1 VILIRRIFIFIVLGF
16 IPTIS
21 FADPPAL
28 SHELHQTEARYDH
41 SDPVPRDPGIQVK
54 DGLISIDVKDAEIAD
69 VLHEIARKLNIHLMI
84 GDGVT
89 GKTSI
94 KMKGATIEEALR
106 QLCEN
111 RAIVFEFVPE
121 TQTYRIISVGAYTTK
136 KGKDKKTGSGIAA
149 SSPKSKHRVIASA
162 QGTGKVRGRNG
173 SFEYSKNENTHP
185 RKQVSEKM
193 YDSKGRPLYK
203 SGELLIRFK
212 KGITQKQINELHKS
226 LGSTVLDTM
235 PRFRLQKIKLR
246 KGLSEQEAI
255 DLYSASPLVEIVERH
270 ALRYTNSITPNDPYF
285 STQWGLTKIHAPEAW
300 DITQGGPEIVIAVI
314 DTGVDYSHPDLSQNI
329 WINTGE
335 SLGDA
340 NNDGCPG
347 ICGVDDDGDAAWTAE
362 IEDGEDNDGDGL
374 VDENGIDFRDEDV
387 MLADP
392 DHDGYTLVGPDGIF
406 ETDDDD
412 DSNDRALAA
421 KDDDENG
428 YADDILGWDFAGTKE
443 TPAGQAEQD
452 DEDNDPMDGNGH
464 GTHVAGI
471 IAAAGNNGLGVAGVC
486 WNAKVMVLK
495 VQADESN
502 EIEEWDVIEA
512 IGYAIFNGAR
522 IVNCSFGGENED
534 SLEELAFGW
543 LQQAGILAVCSAGN
557 DGINT
562 DTGPKTYPA
571 CYDLDNI
578 ISVAAS
584 DSDDCLASFGSAG
597 ASNYGDTTVDVMAPG
612 HDIKSTVPATHTEA
626 VVRAGTD
633 PYTEYSANGML
644 FAGTT
649 DEEGITQ
656 LAYNCGQGYTDQFP
670 DGVSGNIAVIQRGN
684 RDGTDFYFSEKVANA
699 QDKGAVAAIIYNN
712 RLDGSDDNFDEVGGS
727 LGSPGD
733 WIPVVSISKADGKAL
748 TPLLPLTVTVINK
761 QIDPPSA
768 YDTMQGTSMAAPYV
782 SGIAGLLLSVNPAL
796 TYTQVKSAILDTV
809 DKIPDVSGKLV
820 SGGRVNARAALSR
833 AFMHGDVSGDNKIG
847 LDDAI
852 LALQVVS
859 RMNPQP
865 PACISCGIDVN
876 GDGRIGIEEAIY
888 VLQVVGKMR

>member
-1 VILIRRIFIFIVLGF
+1 MLIRRIFIFIVLGF

-21 FADPPAL
+21 FAGPLAL

-41 SDPVPRDPGIQVK
+41 SDAIPRDPGIQVK
-54 DGLISIDVKDAEIAD
+54 EGLISIDVKDAEIAD

-149 SSPKSKHRVIASA
+149 SSPKSKHIVIAPE
-162 QGTGKVRGRNG
+162 QGTEKVRGRSG
-173 SFEYSKNENTHP
+173 SFQYSENENTHP
-185 RKQVSEKM
+185 RKQASKKM

-285 STQWGLTKIHAPEAW
+285 SNQWGLTKIHAPEAW
-300 DITQGGPEIVIAVI
+300 DITQGGAEIVIAVI
-314 DTGVDYSHPDLSQNI
+314 DTGVDYSHPDLAQNI
-329 WINTGE
+329 WINTNE
-335 SLGDA
+335 KPGDA
-340 NNDGCPG
+340 NGDGFPG
-347 ICGVDDDGDAAWTAE
+347 LEGVDDDGDAAWTAE

-392 DHDGYTLVGPDGIF
+392 NHDGYTLVGPDGIF
-406 ETDDDD
+406 KTDDDD
-412 DSNDRALAA
+412 TNDRALAA
-421 KDDDENG
+421 ADDDENG
-428 YADDILGWDFAGTKE
+428 YADDILGWDFAGTEE

-452 DEDNDPMDGNGH
+452 DEDSDPMDGDVHGH

-471 IAAAGNNGLGVAGVC
+471 IAAVGNNGLGVAGVC

-584 DSDDCLASFGSAG
+584 DSDDHLASFGSAG
-597 ASNYGDTTVDVMAPG
+597 ASNYGATTVDVMAPG
-612 HDIKSTVPATHTEA
+612 DNIKSTVPATTYTEA
-626 VVRAGTD
+626 VVTAGTD

-649 DEEGITQ
+649 DEDGITQ

-670 DGVSGNIAVIQRGN
+670 EGVSGNIAVIQRGN

-712 RLDGSDDNFDEVGGS
+712 EDGNFGGS
-727 LGSPGD
+727 LQFPGD

-809 DKIPDVSGKLV
+809 DKIPDVSEKLV
-820 SGGRVNARAALSR
+820 SDGRVNARAALSR

-859 RMNPQP
+859 RMNPHI
-865 PACISCGIDVN
+865 PACVSCGIDVN
-876 GDGRIGIEEAIY
+876 GDDRIGIEEAIY
-888 VLQVVGKMR
+888 VLQVAGKMR

>member
-1 VILIRRIFIFIVLGF
+1 MLIRRIFIFIVLGF

-21 FADPPAL
+21 FAGPPAL

-41 SDPVPRDPGIQVK
+41 SDAIPRDPGIQVK

-149 SSPKSKHRVIASA
+149 SSPKSKHRVIAPE
-162 QGTGKVRGRNG
+162 QGTEKVRGRSG
-173 SFEYSKNENTHP
+173 SFQYSENENTHP
-185 RKQVSEKM
+185 RKQASEKM

-226 LGSTVLDTM
+226 LGSIVLDTM

-285 STQWGLTKIHAPEAW
+285 SNQWGLTKIHAPEAW
-300 DITQGGPEIVIAVI
+300 DITQGGHEIVIAVI
-314 DTGVDYSHPDLSQNI
+314 DTGVDYSHPDLAQNI
-329 WINTGE
+329 WINTNE
-335 SLGDA
+335 KPGDA
-340 NNDGCPG
+340 NGDGFPG
-347 ICGVDDDGDAAWTAE
+347 LEGVDDDGDAAWTAE

-392 DHDGYTLVGPDGIF
+392 DHDGYTLVGPDGEF
-406 ETDDDD
+406 GTDDDT
-412 DSNDRALAA
+412 NDRALAA
-421 KDDDENG
+421 ADDDENG
-428 YADDILGWDFAGTKE
+428 YADDILGWDFAGTEE
-443 TPAGQAEQD
+443 TPARQAEQD
-452 DEDNDPMDGNGH
+452 DEDNDPMDVHGH

-471 IAAAGNNGLGVAGVC
+471 IAAAGNNGIGVTGVC
-486 WNAKVMVLK
+486 WKAKMMVLK
-495 VQADESN
+495 VQGDNST
-502 EIEEWDVIEA
+502 EIETFDLIRAVF
-512 IGYAIFNGAR
+512 YALFNGAR
-522 IVNCSFGGENED
+522 IVNCSFGGEVY
-534 SLEELAFGW
+534 SPFEEEAFRY

-557 DGINT
+557 GDDAGKPINT

-584 DSDDCLASFGSAG
+584 NENDQLVSF
-597 ASNYGDTTVDVMAPG
+597 SNYGDTTVDVMAPG
-612 HDIKSTVPATHTEA
+612 DNIKSTVPANHTEA
-626 VVRAGTD
+626 LVRVGTD

-712 RLDGSDDNFDEVGGS
+712 EDGNFGGS
-727 LGSPGD
+727 LQFPGD

-809 DKIPDVSGKLV
+809 DKIPDVSEKLV
-820 SGGRVNARAALSR
+820 SDGRVNARAALSR

-859 RMNPQP
+859 RMNPHI
-865 PACISCGIDVN
+865 PACVSCGIDVN
-876 GDGRIGIEEAIY
+876 GDDRIGIEEAIY
-888 VLQVVGKMR
+888 VLQVAGKMR

>member
-149 SSPKSKHRVIASA
+149 SSPKSKHIVIAPE
-162 QGTGKVRGRNG
+162 QGTEKVRGRSG
-173 SFEYSKNENTHP
+173 SFQYSENENTHP
-185 RKQVSEKM
+185 RKQASKKM

-246 KGLSEQEAI
+246 KGLSEQEAV

-347 ICGVDDDGDAAWTAE
+347 ICGVDDDGDAAWTTE

-412 DSNDRALAA
+412 TNDRALAA

-443 TPAGQAEQD
+443 TPARQAEQD
-452 DEDNDPMDGNGH
+452 DEDNDPMDGDGH

-471 IAAAGNNGLGVAGVC
+471 IAAVGNNGLGVAGVC

-584 DSDDCLASFGSAG
+584 NENDQLVSF
-597 ASNYGDTTVDVMAPG
+597 SNYGDTTVDVMAPG

-684 RDGTDFYFSEKVANA
+684 MDGTDFYFSEKVANA

-768 YDTMQGTSMAAPYV
+768 YDTMRGTSMAAPYV